1 MFWDAKITFWELSA
15 LNLNALVGVN
25 VLGTKYLKLTKNR
38 LVSCSDNEKLS
49 LRANATLSKKKKKYL
64 KLRLKCKFHP
74 LSLTE
79 IHFNS
84 LTLLSYN

>member
-1 MFWDAKITFWELSA
+1 MFWGAKITFWELSA
-15 LNLNALVGVN
+15 LNLNALAGVN
-25 VLGTKYLKLTKNR
+25 VLGTKYLKLIKNR
-38 LVSCSDNEKLS
+38 LMTCSDNEELS

-64 KLRLKCKFHP
+64 KLRLKCKFYP

>member
-49 LRANATLSKKKKKYL
+49 LRANATLSKKKK
-64 KLRLKCKFHP
+64 
-74 LSLTE
+74 ST
-79 IHFNS
+79 
-84 LTLLSYN
+84 

>member
-1 MFWDAKITFWELSA
+1 MFWGAKITFWELSA

-38 LVSCSDNEKLS
+38 LVSCSNNEELS
-49 LRANATLSKKKKKYL
+49 LRANATLSKKKKYL

>member
-49 LRANATLSKKKKKYL
+49 LRANATLSKKKKVL
-64 KLRLKCKFHP
+64 KIKVKMQIPPSKFD
-74 LSLTE
+74 
-79 IHFNS
+79 
-84 LTLLSYN
+84 